1 MKTPIAF
8 TLLVL
13 GTCVLL
19 TPIMLSFLLTMTGN
33 AGTVNA
39 DDRISCQIAGAA
51 MLIAG
56 TIMAVTLR
64 SNNGGGQQK

>member
-8 TLLVL
+8 TLLML

-19 TPIMLSFLLTMTGN
+19 TPIMLSFLLTVTGKT
-33 AGTVNA
+33 GTVNA
-39 DDRISCQIAGAA
+39 DDRLSCQIAGAA

-64 SNNGGGQQK
+64 GNNKGSSEK

>member
-13 GTCVLL
+13 GTFVLL
-19 TPIMLSFLLTMTGN
+19 TPIMLSFLMTVTGKE
-33 AGTVNA
+33 GSVNA
-39 DDRISCQIAGAA
+39 DDRLSCQIAGAA

-56 TIMAVTLR
+56 TIMAVTMR